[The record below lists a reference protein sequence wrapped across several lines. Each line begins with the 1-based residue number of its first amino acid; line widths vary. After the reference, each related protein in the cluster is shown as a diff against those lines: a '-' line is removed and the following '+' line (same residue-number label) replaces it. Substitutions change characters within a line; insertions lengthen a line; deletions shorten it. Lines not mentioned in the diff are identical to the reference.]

1 MISSYPS
8 RRDERLQGKNKN
20 PMKAYA
26 LMTGV
31 LSSLVGPILVGIFGG
46 KWMDSYFGTL
56 PLFLIIGLLL
66 GMTAGVYAMTRL
78 IQQFYAGD
86 E

>member
-1 MISSYPS
+1 M
-8 RRDERLQGKNKN
+8 QGNNKN

-31 LSSLVGPILVGIFGG
+31 LSSLAGSILVGIFGG
-46 KWMDSYFGTL
+46 KWLDSLFGTF

-66 GMTAGVYAMTRL
+66 GLGAGVYAMTKL
-78 IQQFYAGD
+78 ISQFYAGD